1 MKILRHPIVLIWFI
15 VAIIAMIVSVLLSYF
30 AANSPFWVIT
40 AILMSQAASSIFFPI
55 LVGYFYDTLK
65 EKESGDIIWQV
76 FKDFS
81 EGGIIRVYKDRELSE
96 SAENA
101 EVDLRRAFE
110 SHADGEVKL
119 IGVSLRVFFNQTGP
133 FYRSILHIALRA
145 QQNRRIRIKALVSH
159 PDSPEVKCRA
169 EIETPQMLK
178 EPLIRRDILTSI
190 ANMQHINDQFEVD
203 TVEYGYYSSC
213 PYCTL
218 VVFPDKCYFSPNLL
232 STDAPV
238 RLPMI
243 VFKAG
248 SHGYEKLNYYFDY
261 LWARRT
267 PVEESLSTLSIENA
281 REQR

>member
-1 MKILRHPIVLIWFI
+1 MKIFRHPIILIWFV
-15 VAIIAMIVSVLLSYF
+15 VAAIAMIVSVLLGYF
-30 AANSPFWVIT
+30 AANSPLWVII

-65 EKESGDIIWQV
+65 EKESGDVIWQV

-96 SAENA
+96 NPENA
-101 EVDLRRAFE
+101 ETDLRRAFE
-110 SHADGEVKL
+110 SHVDGEVKL

-133 FYRSILHIALRA
+133 FYRSILRIALHA
-145 QQNRRIRIKALVSH
+145 QRNRSIKIKALVSN
-159 PDSPEVKCRA
+159 PDSYEVKCRA

-178 EPLIRRDILTSI
+178 DPLIRKDILTSM
-190 ANMQHINDQFEVD
+190 ANMQHINDQFEYDVVD
-203 TVEYGYYSSC
+203 YGYYSSC

-218 VVFPDKCYFSPNLL
+218 VIFPDKCYFSPNIL

-261 LWARRT
+261 LWQKRE
-267 PVEESLSTLSIENA
+267 PVNLALPLTSP
-281 REQR
+281 